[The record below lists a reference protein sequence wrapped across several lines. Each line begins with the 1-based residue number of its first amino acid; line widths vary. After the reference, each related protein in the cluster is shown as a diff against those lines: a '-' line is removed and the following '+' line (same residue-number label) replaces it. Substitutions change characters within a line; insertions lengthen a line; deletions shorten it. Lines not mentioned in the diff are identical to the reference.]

1 MKLKKIAVSLL
12 LGATLA
18 AGSAVCGA
26 EGLDWITPQDM
37 SLGGVEPGMSLDYV
51 ESIYGPMKD
60 VQSHYVE
67 HLFGYGDTVKIVSSA
82 DGMSVKSV
90 LVKGNNGWATPA
102 GVTVGMDASILQ
114 KIYGTGAVDSTK
126 HKKHRMPGYD
136 YYTYWQTD
144 NPFHYL
150 TFGVKNG
157 KIAFIKVGLM
167 QR

>member
-1 MKLKKIAVSLL
+1 MCIR
-12 LGATLA
+12 
-18 AGSAVCGA
+18 
-26 EGLDWITPQDM
+26 DR
-37 SLGGVEPGMSLDYV
+37 
-51 ESIYGPMKD
+51 
-60 VQSHYVE
+60 
-67 HLFGYGDTVKIVSSA
+67 
-82 DGMSVKSV
+82 SV

-114 KIYGTGAVDSTK
+114 KIYGTGAVDSMK

-144 NPFHYL
+144 NPLHYL

-167 QR
+167 QK

>member
-1 MKLKKIAVSLL
+1 MKLKKIVSSLL

-51 ESIYGPMKD
+51 ESIYGPMQD

-67 HLFGYGDTVKIVSSA
+67 HLFGYGDTVKIVPSA

-114 KIYGTGAVDSTK
+114 KIYGTGAVESAK
-126 HKKHRMPGYD
+126 HKAHRMPGYD
-136 YYTYWQTD
+136 YYTYWKTD
-144 NPFHYL
+144 NPLHYL
-150 TFGVKNG
+150 TFGVKDG
-157 KIAFIKVGLM
+157 KIAFIKAGLM
-167 QR
+167 QK